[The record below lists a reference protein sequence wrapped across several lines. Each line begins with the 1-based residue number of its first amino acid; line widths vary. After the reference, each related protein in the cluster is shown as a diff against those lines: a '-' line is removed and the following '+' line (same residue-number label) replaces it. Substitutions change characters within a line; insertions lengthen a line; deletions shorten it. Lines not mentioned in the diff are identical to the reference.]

1 MSWLKHHSNSEEF
14 ASQAEALLKKDD
26 VDDALILYRHA
37 AESEALAIEKL
48 DHSKKR
54 TLGITVVSAASLWF
68 KAKELRQAERMA
80 CKWLAS
86 DSFPN
91 FAIEE
96 LQSIL
101 QTVWNEKVFQEAGIE
116 FAKGKVLVSVSGGEV
131 VTGGAPLDLIHLKVT
146 EVRNLFFR
154 TIEMLLNHPFR
165 RRGTPS
171 PFIQQHFR
179 PWILQ
184 APPGSYQFAIRV
196 QKPAQ
201 LSLFPDATPEVE
213 EVTNRFLEIVDAA
226 SQETHEKLEE
236 TVPDPEY
243 RDAFLKLSRNLAPTG
258 KSFKKLEIKS
268 ATDLVAQ
275 PIVFSPSSRKAINKT
290 LRKSRKDKSDQKKDL
305 KEEQLVGVLRG
316 LHLDKDWLEISI
328 SEDETVRVYQTG
340 DVIDDVVG
348 PMVNHRVVVAVS
360 IRPDGRHLFRDIELE
375 D

>member
-14 ASQAEALLKKDD
+14 ASQAEALLKKGD
-26 VDDALILYRHA
+26 VDDALILYWRA
-37 AESEALAIEKL
+37 AESEALAIEDL

-68 KAKELRQAERMA
+68 KAKELRQAERIA

-116 FAKGKVLVSVSGGEV
+116 FAKGEVLVSVSGGEV

-184 APPGSYQFAIRV
+184 APPGSYQFAVRV

-201 LSLFPDATPEVE
+201 LLLFPDATPEVE

-360 IRPDGRHLFRDIELE
+360 IRPDDRHLFRDIELE